1 MAKRIPFSFSAAKR
15 LLFAAPAV
23 TFAGCMLPSHAPP
36 PLPLI
41 ISQKS
46 TPKVPSVKNAPPS
59 EIQLAA
65 FQQSADGI
73 AQPMASS
80 AVAGSPVTSST
91 NPGLPELLQVTM
103 ANHPRLSQVTWA
115 VESARGRAQQAGLY
129 PNPTI
134 SLIADE
140 LGDRQGPGGI
150 LSLPNLTQEI
160 VRGGKLKLSQAVAM
174 KEVDQATWDIVV
186 ERYKL
191 FTDVRRNYVEVVT
204 LQRRVEVLQEL
215 ITLAEQSVSNAE
227 KLLKAKEGS
236 ELDVVQL
243 EVDRERYRAELESTQ
258 RSIPA
263 AFRRLAASTG
273 MNDLP
278 ETHLPGDLELPL
290 PQYDL
295 EQVKS
300 YVLAVHPELKV
311 AQTGIERARL
321 LVRRAE
327 VEPIPN
333 ITVGASY
340 VRQNQNKSNDYS
352 LSASMP
358 IPVWNKNEGNI
369 RAARAQLNEAMQE
382 SLRVQ
387 TDLSGRVASSFAI
400 YTAARARAE
409 KYKTTILPKAA
420 KSLELARK
428 AYLGGQFEYLR
439 VLQSQRAVPEARLEY
454 LRSLGEMWRAASEI
468 AGFTLEDQWPP
479 VVSVAPSTVPPIT
492 ELKPIPESP
501 KAPELKPIPEVP
513 IALELKPVLEVP
525 KAPELKLIPEAP
537 QATELKSIPEVPKG
551 PGPTF
556 FSEVPQAIELKPAIE
571 IPDVKVVPEVP
582 SMKSPEVKQPVL
594 AVPKVQPPEVN
605 LPVMASPKRSI
616 EMWVPVPKKDDGSV
630 PAALPSIPLAIPTKL
645 PMTE

>member
-1 MAKRIPFSFSAAKR
+1 MHDADISLMAKRILFPIRFAKC
-15 LLFAAPAV
+15 LCFAASAL
-23 TFAGCMLPSHAPP
+23 TFTGCMAQSYVAPIPP
-36 PLPLI
+36 P
-41 ISQKS
+41 ISLQKPTEKISRTNIPS
-46 TPKVPSVKNAPPS
+46 TSG
-59 EIQLAA
+59 IQRTA
-65 FQQSADGI
+65 FQQPVDANPIPI
-73 AQPMASS
+73 ANSIDPIPS
-80 AVAGSPVTSST
+80 TST
-91 NPGLPELLQVTM
+91 VGNPGLPELLQITM
-103 ANHPRLSQVTWA
+103 LNHPRLSQVTWA

-150 LSLPNLTQEI
+150 LSLPNLSQEI
-160 VRGGKLKLSQAVAM
+160 VRGGKLKLSQAAAM

-186 ERYKL
+186 ERYRL

-204 LQRRVEVLQEL
+204 LQRRVEVLQDL
-215 ITLAEQSVSNAE
+215 ITLAEQSVLNAE

-236 ELDVVQL
+236 ELDVIQL

-258 RSIPA
+258 RAIPA

-278 ETHLPGDLELPL
+278 ETRLPGDLEVPL

-295 EQVKS
+295 EKVKS
-300 YVLAVHPELKV
+300 YVMAVHPEVKV
-311 AQTGIERARL
+311 AQTGIERAKL

-333 ITVGASY
+333 ITIGASY

-369 RAARAQLNEAMQE
+369 RSARAQLNEAMQE

-387 TDLSGRVASSFAI
+387 TDLSGRVASSFTM
-400 YTAARARAE
+400 YTSARARSE
-409 KYKTTILPKAA
+409 KYKTAILPKAA

-439 VLQSQRAVPEARLEY
+439 VLQSQRAVAEAQLEY

-468 AGFTLEDQWPP
+468 AGLTLEDQWPP
-479 VVSVAPSTVPPIT
+479 IVNRVVPDSVPAPSQPLMEPKPNS
-492 ELKPIPESP
+492 EAPKPIPVPDVP
-501 KAPELKPIPEVP
+501 KVPEPKLLLDIPAVNTLPVVPIRKTPEINLPIPE
-513 IALELKPVLEVP
+513 
-525 KAPELKLIPEAP
+525 
-537 QATELKSIPEVPKG
+537 
-551 PGPTF
+551 
-556 FSEVPQAIELKPAIE
+556 
-571 IPDVKVVPEVP
+571 
-582 SMKSPEVKQPVL
+582 
-594 AVPKVQPPEVN
+594 
-605 LPVMASPKRSI
+605 ASKRSV
-616 EMWVPVPKKDDGSV
+616 EMWVPVPRNNV
-630 PAALPSIPLAIPTKL
+630 APMPEALPSIPLAIPSKL
-645 PMTE
+645 PMAE